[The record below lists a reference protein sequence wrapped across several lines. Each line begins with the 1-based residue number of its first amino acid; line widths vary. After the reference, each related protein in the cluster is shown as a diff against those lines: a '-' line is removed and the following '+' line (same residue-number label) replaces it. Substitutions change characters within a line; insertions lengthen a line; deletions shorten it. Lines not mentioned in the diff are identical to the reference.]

1 MKFDLVLAACSYL
14 YFDLFDFS
22 YGEAEAFQQGSNG
35 FRNFGD
41 GTPAMLH
48 GVEAVVPKNDISQL
62 TKELMAFSAPV
73 TEAAMT
79 QAVSNNVPVDN
90 PSLDMLK
97 SSMTEL
103 LNSNE
108 KMIQHLNTL
117 ITIGAMTER
126 NTKSTTNNLANMSS
140 SLV

>member
-1 MKFDLVLAACSYL
+1 
-14 YFDLFDFS
+14 
-22 YGEAEAFQQGSNG
+22 
-35 FRNFGD
+35 
-41 GTPAMLH
+41 
-48 GVEAVVPKNDISQL
+48 
-62 TKELMAFSAPV
+62 MAFGAPV
-73 TEAAMT
+73 TDAAKA
-79 QAVSNNVPVDN
+79 QAVSSNATVDN
-90 PSLDMLK
+90 PSMDMLK